1 MSIVALVVQGHV
13 TMLEALALTGY
24 YPPACVAHLP
34 LDLLAREWE
43 VLARA

>member
-1 MSIVALVVQGHV
+1 MILRALVAGHI

-34 LDLLAREWE
+34 LDLLPREWQ
-43 VLARA
+43 VLAAA